1 MQIFNRGKKYIE
13 KGFCICYNAD
23 RQKEI
28 TSPFGRKNES
38 PDRVAAQFGDSSCY
52 YTGQASGRLFVAL
65 MVAVKPFDNEV
76 ANHTAHDSNEKRD
89 YKFHSDTSSLLR
101 VSVSNIRIILYYF
114 LFFCLFSKNEYHY
127 HF

>member
-89 YKFHSDTSSLLR
+89 YSFH
-101 VSVSNIRIILYYF
+101 
-114 LFFCLFSKNEYHY
+114 E
-127 HF
+127 